1 MYKILAL
8 DLDGTLLDPNHEV
21 SKTNIENINKLI
33 DKGVK
38 IILVSGR
45 EPSSIAPIGRKLGLK
60 DCLVGFNG
68 AIITDYT
75 GEKVIYE
82 QNIDSEV
89 TKEILE
95 ICMEKDIYNVVFI
108 RNKLYVS
115 NKDDDRFKLFE
126 KYTTTEI
133 EEVGNL
139 YEFLDKNNLWES
151 VGKTLQ
157 SGDNEILTMF
167 KEKNLSI
174 YRDDITAEFSLP
186 FFLEVYNSGASKG
199 HAMAKIGETY
209 GIDRDK
215 IIAIGDGEND
225 ISMIEYAGVG
235 IAMENGLDI
244 VKKNADFITLSNSE
258 DGVSYAIKKYWGE

>member
-1 MYKILAL
+1 
-8 DLDGTLLDPNHEV
+8 
-21 SKTNIENINKLI
+21 
-33 DKGVK
+33 
-38 IILVSGR
+38 
-45 EPSSIAPIGRKLGLK
+45 
-60 DCLVGFNG
+60 
-68 AIITDYT
+68 
-75 GEKVIYE
+75 
-82 QNIDSEV
+82 
-89 TKEILE
+89 
-95 ICMEKDIYNVVFI
+95 MEKDIYNVVFI

-133 EEVGNL
+133 EEVENL
-139 YEFLDKNNLWES
+139 YEFLDKSNLWES
-151 VGKTLQ
+151 VGKILQ

-209 GIDRDK
+209 GIDRDE

-244 VKKNADFITLSNSE
+244 VKKNADFIALSNSE